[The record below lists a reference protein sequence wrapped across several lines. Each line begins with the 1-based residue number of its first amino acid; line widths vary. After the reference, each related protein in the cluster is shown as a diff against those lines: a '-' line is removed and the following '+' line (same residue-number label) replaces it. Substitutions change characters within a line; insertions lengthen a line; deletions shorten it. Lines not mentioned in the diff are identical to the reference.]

1 MKQKQKNKTNKWNVD
16 RSAKQHMQKVEMYI
30 PVFPEM
36 RGMPDPKTSFTQ
48 VARNDS
54 HFVLSFRAC

>member
-1 MKQKQKNKTNKWNVD
+1 
-16 RSAKQHMQKVEMYI
+16 MQKVEMYI

-54 HFVLSFRAC
+54 HFVLSFRACKLSYFAKFAFIIAT